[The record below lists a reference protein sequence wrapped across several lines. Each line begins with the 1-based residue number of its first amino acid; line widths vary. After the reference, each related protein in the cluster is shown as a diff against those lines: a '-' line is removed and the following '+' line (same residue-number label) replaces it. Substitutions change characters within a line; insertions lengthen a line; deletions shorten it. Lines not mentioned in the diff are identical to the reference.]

1 MGMRILK
8 RDKTSQAFMPNKIL
22 NRIKTQ
28 STGLKVDADSL
39 FLEVI
44 PLISDNITTTEI
56 DEIIAFK
63 AADKI
68 IQHPDYSLLGGR
80 ILLSRQSKLIGKELQ
95 PVDLTYDFFAATT
108 FLSKY
113 SMRDD
118 NKAPIELPSCM
129 YERVANHLHDDDDNA
144 NKELLKELTT
154 KRANFATP
162 TYTNAGVDKRNGMI
176 SCFTKDTLINT
187 SNGCKEI
194 SNIVVGDEVIT
205 HKNRYRKVLN
215 VFKNELQGRTVKSL
229 KIYRTK
235 EIKVTDNHEFLT
247 FNTEDA
253 RLLLPPSFKPLKHIR
268 VGDFIKGVKNDS
280 EKIDKLLI
288 DLVDYKDMFLS
299 DYSLYKATKNTK
311 ISDITFDYDEE
322 YIYVTPYFTKS
333 NNSIQKMRYET
344 KLKRFI
350 LIDEHLCKFIGLYY
364 GDGHLQVSKGGI
376 QGIGITSKQNNNEL
390 EDFIK
395 LISLEYFGI
404 ESKIYNQ
411 THRDKKWTKIMLHSK
426 VLGVFFNKFF
436 GRHFDGKFLNPI
448 FFKLSKK
455 CIDGLL
461 SGLISSDGVVTK
473 KGELRIQIANKEL
486 LESIQQLS
494 REFGYT
500 VGISKSF
507 SRNKQQYRLD
517 FGTSYVLLNNIIK
530 KYDDDRIIKNKNRE
544 QSSRV
549 GVKLISGEYFYRV
562 EDIKT
567 ISITDEYVYDLNVEE
582 DNSYSV
588 ECVVAHNCNL
598 THLEEDS
605 FEGIEATLTK
615 IASASKEGSGIGLLI
630 DPLRSKESLVHSF
643 QGNAGGVVRLADMVQ
658 SKMRFYKQGSRSGSC
673 ALYLSVWHKDI
684 FDFLD
689 LTLPIGDEQL
699 RTRDLFTAVVINDL
713 FMKKLENNEDW
724 FLFCPNDIKK
734 HGLRPLYT
742 LWGEEFE
749 SEYQKAVELGIG
761 KKVNPK
767 EIFDAIIKAQVESGR
782 PYVMF
787 KDNANKRNMQSNIG
801 PICQSNLCIEVFQA
815 SKPRY
820 TPQCTLASINLAEH
834 NGLKS
839 IDKTTRVLVRGLN
852 KVIDKN
858 KWSDDWSQ
866 SAGLDQRALAI
877 GVAGLAD
884 FFAKK
889 KISFE
894 SEEAK
899 KWNNDIFET
908 MYKAAVEE
916 SMNIAEEKG
925 QNYPSWEGSL
935 YSVGE
940 TYIEG
945 WSPKPDG
952 EPIPMYNSLL
962 LGLMPTASSAIL
974 LGSFESFEPV
984 TANLFTRR
992 VGQGEFLIV
1001 NKYLV
1006 NELIE
1011 NELWDSEMIDKVI
1024 KNKGSIQNI
1033 VEIPEDIRFRYK
1045 DVWEIPQRVLLDLA
1059 IIRNK
1064 YVDQSQS
1071 LNVYHVDAKYGKIAS
1086 ALMYAWKGGLKTGV
1100 YYTRTKSKLEANSK
1114 LATQQ
1119 INVIKKPKDSQFE
1132 CFGCSA

>member
-176 SCFTKDTLINT
+176 S
-187 SNGCKEI
+187 
-194 SNIVVGDEVIT
+194 
-205 HKNRYRKVLN
+205 
-215 VFKNELQGRTVKSL
+215 
-229 KIYRTK
+229 
-235 EIKVTDNHEFLT
+235 
-247 FNTEDA
+247 
-253 RLLLPPSFKPLKHIR
+253 
-268 VGDFIKGVKNDS
+268 
-280 EKIDKLLI
+280 
-288 DLVDYKDMFLS
+288 
-299 DYSLYKATKNTK
+299 
-311 ISDITFDYDEE
+311 
-322 YIYVTPYFTKS
+322 
-333 NNSIQKMRYET
+333 
-344 KLKRFI
+344 
-350 LIDEHLCKFIGLYY
+350 
-364 GDGHLQVSKGGI
+364 
-376 QGIGITSKQNNNEL
+376 
-390 EDFIK
+390 
-395 LISLEYFGI
+395 
-404 ESKIYNQ
+404 
-411 THRDKKWTKIMLHSK
+411 
-426 VLGVFFNKFF
+426 
-436 GRHFDGKFLNPI
+436 
-448 FFKLSKK
+448 
-455 CIDGLL
+455 
-461 SGLISSDGVVTK
+461 
-473 KGELRIQIANKEL
+473 
-486 LESIQQLS
+486 
-494 REFGYT
+494 
-500 VGISKSF
+500 
-507 SRNKQQYRLD
+507 
-517 FGTSYVLLNNIIK
+517 
-530 KYDDDRIIKNKNRE
+530 
-544 QSSRV
+544 
-549 GVKLISGEYFYRV
+549 
-562 EDIKT
+562 
-567 ISITDEYVYDLNVEE
+567 
-582 DNSYSV
+582 
-588 ECVVAHNCNL
+588 CNL

-1071 LNVYHVDAKYGKIAS
+1071 LNVYHTDAKYAKIAS

>member
-176 SCFTKDTLINT
+176 SC
-187 SNGCKEI
+187 
-194 SNIVVGDEVIT
+194 
-205 HKNRYRKVLN
+205 
-215 VFKNELQGRTVKSL
+215 
-229 KIYRTK
+229 
-235 EIKVTDNHEFLT
+235 
-247 FNTEDA
+247 
-253 RLLLPPSFKPLKHIR
+253 
-268 VGDFIKGVKNDS
+268 
-280 EKIDKLLI
+280 
-288 DLVDYKDMFLS
+288 
-299 DYSLYKATKNTK
+299 
-311 ISDITFDYDEE
+311 
-322 YIYVTPYFTKS
+322 
-333 NNSIQKMRYET
+333 
-344 KLKRFI
+344 
-350 LIDEHLCKFIGLYY
+350 
-364 GDGHLQVSKGGI
+364 
-376 QGIGITSKQNNNEL
+376 
-390 EDFIK
+390 
-395 LISLEYFGI
+395 
-404 ESKIYNQ
+404 
-411 THRDKKWTKIMLHSK
+411 
-426 VLGVFFNKFF
+426 
-436 GRHFDGKFLNPI
+436 
-448 FFKLSKK
+448 
-455 CIDGLL
+455 
-461 SGLISSDGVVTK
+461 
-473 KGELRIQIANKEL
+473 
-486 LESIQQLS
+486 
-494 REFGYT
+494 
-500 VGISKSF
+500 
-507 SRNKQQYRLD
+507 
-517 FGTSYVLLNNIIK
+517 
-530 KYDDDRIIKNKNRE
+530 
-544 QSSRV
+544 
-549 GVKLISGEYFYRV
+549 
-562 EDIKT
+562 
-567 ISITDEYVYDLNVEE
+567 
-582 DNSYSV
+582 
-588 ECVVAHNCNL
+588 NL

-630 DPLRSKESLVHSF
+630 DPLRSKESLVRSF

-713 FMKKLENNEDW
+713 FMKKLEKNEDW
-724 FLFCPNDIKK
+724 YLFCPNDIKK
-734 HGLRPLYT
+734 AGLTPLHL
-742 LWGEEFE
+742 LWGAEFE
-749 SEYQKAVELGIG
+749 AEYEKAVELGIG
-761 KKVNPK
+761 KKVSPK

-839 IDKTTRVLVRGLN
+839 IDKTTRVLVRALN

-1119 INVIKKPKDSQFE
+1119 INVVKKPKDSQFE